1 MTKMNIDQAWSI
13 WTAPLADADHT
24 EETRREQAESH
35 ILDQK
40 PKTPAQAAMMLEVL
54 QENLQAGSR
63 SDNRDLGALAR
74 LTAFMRR
81 LERTVAEGAGR

>member
-13 WTAPLADADHT
+13 WTAPLAGID
-24 EETRREQAESH
+24 EETRRELAEKR

-40 PKTPAQAAMMLEVL
+40 PETPAHAAMILEVL
-54 QENLQAGSR
+54 LDNLRAGSR

-74 LTAFMRR
+74 LAAFMRR
-81 LERTVAEGAGR
+81 LERVVPEGALR